1 MFESPFSL
9 GVEVW
14 TEDPTRN
21 PHREAEIRPAE
32 PSAVESELAGKDLV
46 PKCSDRALSAR
57 LSVPRGA
64 SDGAIRQGAAK
75 ILGDSGRRRPTFTSR
90 PFVGPRSRHLRNLFC
105 TFRISDFEKFDS
117 PKYFR

>member
-21 PHREAEIRPAE
+21 QHREAEIRPAE
-32 PSAVESELAGKDLV
+32 PSAVKSELAGKDLV
-46 PKCSDRALSAR
+46 PKCPDRALSAR

-64 SDGAIRQGAAK
+64 SDGAHPSGGREN
-75 ILGDSGRRRPTFTSR
+75 SGRFWTPATDIYRR
-90 PFVGPRSRHLRNLFC
+90 PFVGPRPRHLRNLFC